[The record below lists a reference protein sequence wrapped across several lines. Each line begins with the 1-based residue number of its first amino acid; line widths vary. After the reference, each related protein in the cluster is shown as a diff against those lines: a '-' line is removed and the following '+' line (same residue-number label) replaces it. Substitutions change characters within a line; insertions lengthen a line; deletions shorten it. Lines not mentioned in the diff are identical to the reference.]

1 MVRRVKQSD
10 IDAAADIW
18 LEANMEA
25 HSFVPEEYWN
35 GHFEMVKELLAQAE
49 LYVWEDGAG
58 IQGFV
63 GLEADYIAGLFVRS
77 GARSGG
83 VGKRLLD
90 RAKAGR
96 DGLTLRV
103 YQKNAGA
110 IRFYRREGFVVR
122 EESVDESTGEP
133 EYVMLWEP

>member
-1 MVRRVKQSD
+1 
-10 IDAAADIW
+10 
-18 LEANMEA
+18 MEA

>member
-83 VGKRLLD
+83 VGKQLLD

-96 DGLTLRV
+96 DRLTLRV